1 MNKKVFFAVSALAA
15 TFSFGFAQNPVQEVK
30 LETAPD
36 ACLKYFNAQ
45 ISKDAKVAWAQV
57 EDDKDVYVL
66 GAYELNGDK
75 KQIVFRNNSFY
86 CNKTQIPEA
95 YFPVKIKHIID
106 TLAPGY
112 KLVEMYYENCNREKG
127 YRAVVQ
133 KGKGK
138 KAVYRDLMFSV
149 KNDFLKETPVDK
161 TVRGF

>member
-1 MNKKVFFAVSALAA
+1 MNRKVFSAVLILAA
-15 TFSFGFAQNPVQEVK
+15 MFSFGLAQKPAQAVK
-30 LETAPD
+30 LETVPD
-36 ACLKYFNAQ
+36 PCTKYFRAQ
-45 ISKDAKVAWAQV
+45 ISKDAKVEWTQV

-75 KQIVFRNNSFY
+75 KRIIFRNNSFY
-86 CNKTQIPEA
+86 GTETQIPAA
-95 YFPVKIKHIID
+95 YFPVKIKQTID
-106 TLAPGY
+106 TMAPGF

-133 KGKGK
+133 KGNGK